1 MARNLANATR
11 RPGMSSVRR
20 MAVLSIATSLATL
33 ALKFTAYFL
42 TGSVSLY
49 SDALEAVV
57 NVAAGLVAL
66 GALSLAARP
75 ADERH
80 AFGHDK
86 VEYLSSGVEGTLI
99 LIAAASIVVAAW
111 QRLFSPQPIEQLS
124 IGLVIALAAAA
135 MNFATAR
142 VMLRAAKVH
151 DSIVLEADAKHLL
164 TDVWTSVAVVAGL
177 VVVLVVPSLAIL
189 DSLMAIGVGIHI
201 VFTGVELLRRSADGL
216 MDTALPADEVVRA
229 EQAIRSQL
237 PDGTSFHALRTR
249 KAASRRFVE
258 LHLLV
263 PGATSVADSHA
274 LCDRIEAALGSA
286 LPKTAVTIHVEPR
299 ETQTAHR

>member
-1 MARNLANATR
+1 MAL
-11 RPGMSSVRR
+11 
-20 MAVLSIATSLATL
+20 LSIATSLATL
-33 ALKFTAYFL
+33 ALKFGAYFL

-57 NVAAGLVAL
+57 NLAAGLVAL

-86 VEYLSSGVEGTLI
+86 AEYLSSGVEGTLI
-99 LIAAASIVVAAW
+99 LIAAVSIVAAAW
-111 QRLFSPQPIEQLS
+111 QRLFTPQPIEQLS

-142 VMLRAAKVH
+142 VMLRAAKAH

-164 TDVWTSVAVVAGL
+164 TDVWTSVGIVAGL

-189 DSLMAIGVGIHI
+189 DALMAIGVGVHI
-201 VFTGVELLRRSADGL
+201 VFTGIDLLRRSADGL
-216 MDTALPADEVVRA
+216 MDAALPSDEVTRA
-229 EQAIRSQL
+229 EAAIRAEL
-237 PDGTSFHALRTR
+237 PPDASFHALRTR
-249 KAASRRFVE
+249 KAGSRRFVE

-263 PGATSVADSHA
+263 PGAMSVADSHA
-274 LCDRIEAALGSA
+274 LCDRVECALGSA
-286 LPKTAVTIHVEPR
+286 LPKVVVTIHVEPC
-299 ETQTAHR
+299 ETQTAHQ